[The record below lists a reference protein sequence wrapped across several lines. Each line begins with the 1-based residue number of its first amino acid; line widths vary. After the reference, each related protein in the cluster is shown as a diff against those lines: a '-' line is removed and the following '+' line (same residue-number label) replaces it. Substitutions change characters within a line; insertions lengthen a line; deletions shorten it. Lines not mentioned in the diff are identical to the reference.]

1 MLLGRLC
8 VPPNEDEVRT
18 VRHWLYGLL
27 GDGHAAMAD
36 EAAVGASELV
46 TNSIK
51 HSDTRAR
58 GGEISIAALSV
69 DGKRLRIEVTDGGA
83 SRSKPVLREVDT
95 DAQGGRGLLIIADIS
110 GGRWGVEAD
119 DAGQMVW
126 FEVPTPSAVTT
137 GRHDTQEETSLLEAQ
152 Q

>member
-8 VPPNEDEVRT
+8 VPPNEGEVRT

-27 GDGHAAMAD
+27 GDGHAEIAD

-58 GGEISIAALSV
+58 GGEITIAALSV
-69 DGKRLRIEVTDGGA
+69 DGKRLRIEVADDGA
-83 SRSKPVLREVDT
+83 SRSKPVLRDVDT
-95 DAQGGRGLLIIADIS
+95 DAQGGRGLLIIANIS

-119 DAGQMVW
+119 EAGQMVW
-126 FEVPTPSAVTT
+126 FEMSAPSTFT
-137 GRHDTQEETSLLEAQ
+137 IGRRDTREETSPLDV
-152 Q
+152 

>member
-1 MLLGRLC
+1 MLLGILR

-69 DGKRLRIEVTDGGA
+69 DGKRLRIEVADDGA
-83 SRSKPVLREVDT
+83 ARSKPVLHKVDT
-95 DAQGGRGLLIIADIS
+95 DAQGGRGLLIIANIS

-119 DAGQMVW
+119 EAGQMVW
-126 FEVPTPSAVTT
+126 FEMPAPSTFTT
-137 GRHDTQEETSLLEAQ
+137 RRHDTREETSPLEVQ

>member
-1 MLLGRLC
+1 MLLGILR
-8 VPPNEDEVRT
+8 VPPNEDEVRA

-27 GDGHAAMAD
+27 GESHGAMAE

-51 HSDTRAR
+51 HSDTKAR
-58 GGEISIAALSV
+58 GGEISITALSV
-69 DGKRLRIEVTDGGA
+69 DGKRLRIEVADDGS
-83 SRSKPVLREVDT
+83 SRNKPVLRKIDT
-95 DAQGGRGLLIIADIS
+95 DAQSGRGLLIIKAIS
-110 GGRWGVEAD
+110 AGRWGVEAD

-126 FEVPTPSAVTT
+126 FEMPAPSAVIT
-137 GRHDTQEETSLLEAQ
+137 GRHDTREETSPLEAQ

>member
-1 MLLGRLC
+1 MLLGILR

-18 VRHWLYGLL
+18 VRHWLYRLL
-27 GDGHAAMAD
+27 GDGHAPMAD
-36 EAAVGASELV
+36 DAAVGVSELV

-58 GGEISIAALSV
+58 GGEISITVLRV
-69 DGKRLRIEVTDGGA
+69 DGTGLRIEVADDG
-83 SRSKPVLREVDT
+83 SPHSKPFLRRLGT
-95 DAQGGRGLLIIADIS
+95 DALSGRGLLIIAGIS

-126 FEVPTPSAVTT
+126 FEMSAPSAFTT
-137 GRHDTQEETSLLEAQ
+137 G
-152 Q
+152 